1 MRREVPGG
9 PSAKAG
15 PGWWGGAAGRWRG
28 PRGRWEWEETGA
40 PWGEPDGCREEA
52 EAAGETPRR
61 GRGGEEGSAGRA
73 EGAAPEAGVCRLHL
87 EPCPVFEAMAWHLF
101 PAGAGSPHLG
111 LSGPRE
117 AAPGQSS
124 RRGSD
129 PQAAPVPS
137 HGLRCGV
144 GGLGEEGS
152 GKVKRQGRE
161 SLPKK
166 TAEVGRRRGPHFLG
180 ERAEVVGPMGS
191 GFFSRAGVK

>member
-1 MRREVPGG
+1 MSVLGTAWRGLRGRGNPVPGGRAAPGLGPVRWASGRGREGRAGQHRAGMRREVPGG

-15 PGWWGGAAGRWRG
+15 PGRRGGAAGRWRG

-40 PWGEPDGCREEA
+40 PWGEPDGCWEEA

-87 EPCPVFEAMAWHLF
+87 EPCPVLEAMAWHLF

-124 RRGSD
+124 QRGSD

-137 HGLRCGV
+137 H
-144 GGLGEEGS
+144 
-152 GKVKRQGRE
+152 
-161 SLPKK
+161 
-166 TAEVGRRRGPHFLG
+166 TD
-180 ERAEVVGPMGS
+180 
-191 GFFSRAGVK
+191 